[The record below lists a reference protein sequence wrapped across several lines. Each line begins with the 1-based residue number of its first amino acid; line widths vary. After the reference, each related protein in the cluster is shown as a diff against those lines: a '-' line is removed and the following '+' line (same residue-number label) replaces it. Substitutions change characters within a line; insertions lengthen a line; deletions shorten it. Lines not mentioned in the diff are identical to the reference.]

1 MLAAYEPS
9 LSGQPGMSIHQNTQ
23 QTHFPIR
30 VITQWFQTC
39 RHISSDRSDMG
50 VKTMRKRLPLDGL
63 EPGSIQTVAD
73 TWLAPT
79 VIFRTTS
86 PNPFGSNL
94 LPGSSLTFK
103 FEFRVFCFLFC
114 CSATLLHFTFIRF
127 AAHSSTE
134 TRKSHHEP
142 NTIAIWHFASKLPL
156 RWWRFWRLCS
166 IFAPFLH
173 GSICLD
179 CAANFRYSPRQRL
192 HVPQLS
198 LSKILYIFLM
208 CFAFLLF

>member
-1 MLAAYEPS
+1 
-9 LSGQPGMSIHQNTQ
+9 
-23 QTHFPIR
+23 
-30 VITQWFQTC
+30 
-39 RHISSDRSDMG
+39 MG
-50 VKTMRKRLPLDGL
+50 VKTMRKTLPLDAL

-156 RWWRFWRLCS
+156 DGDAFGAYAQFLPPSCTVQFVLIVQPILDIRLDRDYTCHS
-166 IFAPFLH
+166 SVCRKSCIYF
-173 GSICLD
+173 
-179 CAANFRYSPRQRL
+179 
-192 HVPQLS
+192 
-198 LSKILYIFLM
+198 
-208 CFAFLLF
+208 